1 MQRWWWGVA
10 LAALVG
16 GASAQVVESEA
27 VDARPLACLERGG
40 PRIDYP
46 PRDRQLQTP
55 GFLRLRLEFK
65 APDQPPEVS
74 VLFRAASDDML
85 EEVKWLVRGYRV
97 PCLPRG
103 QTVTAVQEFEFK
115 PRETAPITWTP
126 PRAVAA
132 RRAAGVEPQQP
143 ASCMRTP
150 ATPPDL
156 WGPVFQKEV
165 VNVIVELGFAA
176 PETEPAVKVLYAS
189 ASPSQVQ
196 SVTDYVRQYRTSCP
210 ASDGKPYVVQQQF
223 TYRPAGAGARVFK
236 EAVKLTAFL
245 SNIKGIRQVRTDFD
259 FTTMNCPFQVAW
271 TLGKPAVDNRV
282 GEVGPPDLNRTE
294 FLAWLAGL
302 EMDLRSPQFEQML
315 GQTLII
321 NVPCGSLRLAPEP

>member
-1 MQRWWWGVA
+1 MKRWWLGVA
-10 LAALVG
+10 LAGLGWA
-16 GASAQVVESEA
+16 AAAQVVESDG

-40 PRIDYP
+40 PRIEYP
-46 PRDRQLQTP
+46 ARDRQLQTP
-55 GFLRLRLEFK
+55 GFLRLSLEFK

-74 VLFRAASDDML
+74 VLFRAASEDML
-85 EEVKWLVRGYRV
+85 EEVKWHVRGYRV

-103 QTVTAVQEFEFK
+103 QTVTAVQEFDFK
-115 PRETAPITWTP
+115 PRETAPITWTA

-132 RRAAGVEPQQP
+132 RRAAGAGGAQP
-143 ASCMRTP
+143 GSCMRTP
-150 ATPPDL
+150 PTPPDL
-156 WGPVFQKEV
+156 WGPMFQRDV

-176 PETEPAVKVLYAS
+176 TETAPDVRVLYTS
-189 ASPSQVQ
+189 ASPTQVK
-196 SVTDYVRQYRTSCP
+196 SVTDYVRQYRMSCL
-210 ASDGKPYVVQQQF
+210 AADGKPYVVQQQF

-245 SNIKGIRQVRTDFD
+245 SNIKGIRQARTDFD

-302 EMDLRSPQFEQML
+302 EMELREQQFEQML
-315 GQTLII
+315 GQTLLI
-321 NVPCGSLRLAPEP
+321 NVPCGSLRLVPEP